1 MRVHYKTVSVDY
13 VKDLSFQTMG
23 LQSVRALI
31 IFGILYLNSKLFQ
44 NLYNVYTVMTSDF
57 NTYMQV
63 ISGKYKRRKLVF
75 TKNTE
80 VRPTKQIVKE
90 SVFNIIQ
97 GRVEGARFL
106 DLCAGSGSMGIEALS
121 RGASYACF
129 VDIDIKYIQR
139 NLEFVE
145 EAYDVKRGRAESYL
159 KYCKE
164 SFDIIFLIPRMIV

>member
-1 MRVHYKTVSVDY
+1 
-13 VKDLSFQTMG
+13 
-23 LQSVRALI
+23 
-31 IFGILYLNSKLFQ
+31 
-44 NLYNVYTVMTSDF
+44 
-57 NTYMQV
+57 MQV

-75 TKNTE
+75 TKNIE

-97 GRVEGARFL
+97 GRIEGARFL

-129 VDIDIKYIQR
+129 VDLDIRYIQR

-145 EAYDVKRGRAESYL
+145 EPYDVKRGRAESYL

-164 SFDIIFLIPRMIV
+164 SFDIIFFDPPYDRLDIYEKSLKLIFDFDILKSDGILVCEFRSELTDLFNQYAIDYQT

>member
-1 MRVHYKTVSVDY
+1 
-13 VKDLSFQTMG
+13 
-23 LQSVRALI
+23 
-31 IFGILYLNSKLFQ
+31 
-44 NLYNVYTVMTSDF
+44 
-57 NTYMQV
+57 MQV

-121 RGASYACF
+121 RGLLML
-129 VDIDIKYIQR
+129 VLWI
-139 NLEFVE
+139 
-145 EAYDVKRGRAESYL
+145 
-159 KYCKE
+159 
-164 SFDIIFLIPRMIV
+164 